1 MAAEAVPMRQGGKGR
16 YVEENWGNP
25 FSSGDDDS
33 SYVQSI
39 AQLSDGTLRAVI
51 SDSSDKGFSIK
62 DSTDGGKTWTDSS
75 MDLSALDQLKI
86 SSNTDDDGN
95 GTYGYLG
102 NISIERME
110 ILLLSILQPHPVPR
124 IM

>member
-1 MAAEAVPMRQGGKGR
+1 MKRMKKLTSISLVLAMTVGLLAGCSGGGNGSGGSADASGGKGR

-25 FSSGDDDS
+25 FSSGDDDH
-33 SYVQSI
+33 SYVQSV

-75 MDLSALDQLKI
+75 MDFSALNQLKT

-95 GTYGYLG
+95 GT
-102 NISIERME
+102 
-110 ILLLSILQPHPVPR
+110 
-124 IM
+124 